1 MAAARRPVAE
11 DALEVLRAVELIELG
26 ARMQVLESEL
36 VLTRGRMIR
45 LYHEVTGVSPPKG
58 MLPFSTDWYMTW
70 LENIHASLFY
80 NTYLFFRNETDC
92 SHLDALTKGY
102 RLYLEHCNRSKIEA
116 LLDLT
121 RAWTL
126 VRFFK
131 SDLLQLTRCR
141 RCGGKFVAHRHDP
154 RDNFVCS
161 ACHPPARAGKTKK
174 AALANRAAQE
184 FAIPIPTPVSQPA
197 FTPMP
202 QTVKKNDAPF
212 PSGVPNRL
220 MG

>member
-1 MAAARRPVAE
+1 MAAARMPVAE
-11 DALEVLRAVELIELG
+11 DALEVLRAVGLIELG

-36 VLTRGRMIR
+36 SLTRDRMIR
-45 LYHEVTGVSPPKG
+45 LYHEIKGVSPPKG

-70 LENIHASLFY
+70 QENIHASLFY
-80 NTYLFFRNETDC
+80 NTYLFLKDEANC

-102 RLYLEHCNRSKIEA
+102 RLYVEHCSHSGTEA

-126 VRFFK
+126 VRFFNA
-131 SDLLQLTRCR
+131 DLLQLRRCG

-154 RDNFVCS
+154 RHNFVCS

-174 AALANRAAQE
+174 AAVANHATPEAA
-184 FAIPIPTPVSQPA
+184 ADCRPAPVR
-197 FTPMP
+197 
-202 QTVKKNDAPF
+202 TVIR
-212 PSGVPNRL
+212 G
-220 MG
+220 

>member
-36 VLTRGRMIR
+36 VLARDRMIR
-45 LYHEVTGVSPPKG
+45 LYHETKGVSPPKG
-58 MLPFSTDWYMTW
+58 MLPFSTDWYMTC

-80 NTYLFFRNETDC
+80 NTYLFLRNETDC

-102 RLYLEHCNRSKIEA
+102 RLYLEHCKHSRIEA

-126 VRFFK
+126 VRFFN
-131 SDLLQLTRCR
+131 SDLLQLTRCS

-154 RDNFVCS
+154 RHNFVCG
-161 ACHPPARAGKTKK
+161 ACHPPARAGKTRQ
-174 AALANRAAQE
+174 AAMTNRVAQE
-184 FAIPIPTPVSQPA
+184 CATPTPASQPA
-197 FTPMP
+197 ITPTP
-202 QTVKKNDAPF
+202 QNAQQNDAPF
-212 PSGVPNRL
+212 QSGVRNRS
-220 MG
+220 MR